1 MYKTKCKCDILNCGM
16 GHKNRSGL
24 LSNIHR
30 RNRHSR
36 RRIPHGDDDVDD
48 DGNLGQWDAN

>member
-48 DGNLGQWDAN
+48 DGNLGQ